1 MPKVLVPFAEGMEE
15 MEAVIIVDVLR
26 RAGVEVTSASLQK
39 GPVRASR
46 GVCLLADTTLD
57 AIADL
62 KNFDMIVLPGGGGG
76 TKVLEA
82 DPKIAAFLQEAKKE
96 NKWIGAICAAPSI
109 LVHQNILTPEDRFTA
124 FPGIVSDTIGYTGS
138 RLEVSGKIVTSIGPG
153 SAFEFSLELV
163 KILCGKESMLK
174 VKSALQFVL

>member
-15 MEAVIIVDVLR
+15 MEAVIIVDILR
-26 RAGVEVTSASLQK
+26 RAGVEVTSASLK
-39 GPVRASR
+39 EGPIKASR

-57 AIADL
+57 AVNL

-76 TKVLEA
+76 TKVLGA
-82 DPKIAAFLQEAKKE
+82 DRKIADFLQEAKKE

-109 LVHQNILTPEDRFTA
+109 LVHQNILTTEDRFTA
-124 FPGIVSDTIGYTGS
+124 FPGIVSDDTPGYTGS
-138 RLEVSGKIVTSIGPG
+138 RLEISGKIVTSIGPG

-174 VKSALQFVL
+174 VKSALQLAL